1 MKKMNTPNKLTILRM
16 IMIPFF
22 MVFQLNPVSWF
33 PLAAFIVF
41 VAASLTDT
49 LDGYLA
55 RKNNQ
60 ITNFGKLMDPLAD
73 KLLTFAAFL
82 GFIQLGY
89 ISAWPVMIMI
99 AREFLVTSVRLIA
112 LESGGK
118 VIAANIWG
126 KLKTI
131 TQMVSISVSLL
142 LSAIPTTVHF
152 VPTVTNILVWIC
164 AVLTLISGATYI
176 IDNRKLFS
184 DVG

>member
-1 MKKMNTPNKLTILRM
+1 MAKMNTPNKLTILRM
-16 IMIPFF
+16 VMIPFF
-22 MVFQLNPVSWF
+22 MFFQLGSGEGF
-33 PLAAFIVF
+33 PLIAFLIF
-41 VAASLTDT
+41 VIASLTDT

-55 RKNNQ
+55 RKNHQ

-89 ISAWPVMIMI
+89 ISAWPVMIML

-131 TQMVSISVSLL
+131 TQMISVSVVLL
-142 LSAIPTTVHF
+142 LSAIPATYDIL
-152 VPTVTNILVWIC
+152 PLVTNILVWIS
-164 AVLTLISGATYI
+164 AALTLISGATYI
-176 IDNRKLFS
+176 IDNRKLFN

>member
-1 MKKMNTPNKLTILRM
+1 MKKMNTPNKLTLLRM

-33 PLAAFIVF
+33 QLAAFIVF